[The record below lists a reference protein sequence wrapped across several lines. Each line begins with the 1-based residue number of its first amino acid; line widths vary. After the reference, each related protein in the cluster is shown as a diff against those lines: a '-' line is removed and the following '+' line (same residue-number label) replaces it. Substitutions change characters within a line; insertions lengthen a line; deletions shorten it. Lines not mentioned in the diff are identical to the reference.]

1 MLLNINN
8 NKMAEIELMRRMVD
22 DVASLKEQ
30 MTRIEIVINE
40 IDNDIHREVNP
51 EYLKKL
57 EKIQKQKGIRF
68 KSAEEFDAYFSD

>member
-1 MLLNINN
+1 
-8 NKMAEIELMRRMVD
+8 MAEIELMRRMVD
-22 DVASLKEQ
+22 DVASLREQ

>member
-1 MLLNINN
+1 MTETELL
-8 NKMAEIELMRRMVD
+8 RRMAD
-22 DVASLKEQ
+22 DVESLKEQ
-30 MTRIEIVINE
+30 MTRIEIAINE

-68 KSAEEFDAYFSD
+68 KSTEEFDAYFSD

>member
-1 MLLNINN
+1 
-8 NKMAEIELMRRMVD
+8 MAETELLRRMVD

-30 MTRIEIVINE
+30 MTRIEIAINE
-40 IDNDIHREVNP
+40 IDNDIHRELNP

-57 EKIQKQKGIRF
+57 EKIQKQKGIKF